1 MFSQNSV
8 PHVTHQRRRGRRRR
22 GLSRRRT
29 SVIQRS
35 GQLSL
40 VQEVVQLWQEVP
52 VGWLRAAPTHHVG
65 QTVALS
71 VLGGASERA
80 DIKVTSVSKDADLE
94 VLHQLNGY
102 FKHVSEDTIRTW
114 CHEIHPSHSRRA
126 SIQTGSF
133 LNPSILPE
141 VEAQSCITASLF
153 IEDGLKIHDGLKTS
167 KPLGLGRD

>member
-8 PHVTHQRRRGRRRR
+8 PRFTHQRRRGRRSR

-71 VLGGASERA
+71 VLGGASERHQGPA
-80 DIKVTSVSKDADLE
+80 VQRISKSRQFPKTLTWRSSINSTATLNTFQRTQYVRGAMSSTQVTVA
-94 VLHQLNGY
+94 G
-102 FKHVSEDTIRTW
+102 
-114 CHEIHPSHSRRA
+114 RA
-126 SIQTGSF
+126 SKQGVS
-133 LNPSILPE
+133 
-141 VEAQSCITASLF
+141 
-153 IEDGLKIHDGLKTS
+153 
-167 KPLGLGRD
+167 